1 MDNEYSSR
9 GGNPPLSWNQKKR
22 HQKSQAAR
30 NSRYTSKKHQAKR
43 QAIAY
48 DVVRAMNEREFG
60 VIVRRI
66 LAQIKHHM
74 IRHPEHLAAIVPLP
88 PPPPPPR

>member
-22 HQKSQAAR
+22 HQRSQAAR
-30 NSRYTSKKHQAKR
+30 NSRTSKKHQAKR

-48 DVVRAMNEREFG
+48 DVVRSMNEREFG
-60 VIVRRI
+60 VFKSF
-66 LAQIKHHM
+66 LKHLLVVM
-74 IRHPEHLAAIVPLP
+74 SLLRSSIICVIQ
-88 PPPPPPR
+88 

>member
-9 GGNPPLSWNQKKR
+9 GGNPPLSW
-22 HQKSQAAR
+22 

-48 DVVRAMNEREFG
+48 DVVRSMNEREFG
-60 VIVRRI
+60 VFKSF
-66 LAQIKHHM
+66 LKHLLVVM
-74 IRHPEHLAAIVPLP
+74 SLLRSSIIWCVIQ
-88 PPPPPPR
+88 